1 MSTSDTFALSRR
13 RFLGLTS
20 SLAGGLLLSRS
31 PWTQALAYDESFQR
45 TSIPQSAWRRLA
57 SQLTGGLV
65 RPGDRGYQ
73 QLALPNNLRYR
84 NIKPG
89 GIALC
94 ANAMDIATCLRWA
107 SYHGV
112 PLATRGGG
120 HSYAGYSCTEGLMI
134 NLRQFNSTHYDAATG
149 RVTIGG
155 GIRNGSVYR
164 ALQSAGRSITHG
176 RCPTVGAGGFLL
188 GGGVGFDMR
197 SNGIASD
204 KLVSTELVLAN
215 GEIVTASANENPDLF
230 WACRGGAGGNFGI
243 NTSFTL
249 DTFPVDR
256 CVEFQLGWDAVS
268 DEFLATLFLNFEQA
282 PAELGCKIRL
292 TPGIPLPGRAV
303 PIQVGVIGQLLGPV
317 STLNEILAP
326 INSIQAPS
334 SSVIQDMAYWNAS
347 AFLSEAGSPEYYQ
360 VRSRFVNGPMS
371 GALIA
376 ALRDWLP
383 RWNNAQGACYISFT
397 QTGGATQALSPTET
411 AFVHRQSEW
420 LAALGISWS
429 PGQPVTARYRAH
441 RWQNG
446 FYDTITPLCGGGAFQ
461 NFPDPS
467 LSDWADAYYG
477 ENLPRLRAIKTTV
490 DPGNVFR
497 YEQSIRPL
505 SI

>member
-1 MSTSDTFALSRR
+1 MSTLETLTVSRR
-13 RFLGLTS
+13 RFLGLSS

-31 PWTQALAYDESFQR
+31 PWAQALAKDDSFQR

-57 SQLTGGLV
+57 GQLTGGLL
-65 RPGDRGYQ
+65 RPGDRGYP

-94 ANAMDIATCLRWA
+94 ADARDVATCLRWA
-107 SYHGV
+107 IYHGV
-112 PLATRGGG
+112 PLTTRGGG
-120 HSYAGYSCTEGLMI
+120 HSYAGYSCTAGLMI
-134 NLRQFNSTHYDAATG
+134 NLRQFNAAQYDEATG

-164 ALQSAGRSITHG
+164 ALQIVGRSITHG

-188 GGGVGFDMR
+188 GGGIGFDMR

-204 KLVSTELVLAN
+204 KLVSTEIVLAN
-215 GEIVTASANENPDLF
+215 GEIVRASQNENPDLF

-256 CVEFQLGWDAVS
+256 CVEFQLGWDDVS

-282 PAELGCKIRL
+282 PVELGAKIRL
-292 TPGIPLPGRAV
+292 TPGIPLLGRPV
-303 PIQVGVIGQLLGPV
+303 PIHVGVIGQFLGPV
-317 STLNEILAP
+317 AKLYEIIAP
-326 INSIQAPS
+326 INALQAPS
-334 SSVIQDMAYWNAS
+334 NSVIQDMAYWNAS
-347 AFLSEAGSPEYYQ
+347 AFLSEPGSPEYYQ
-360 VRSRFVNGPMS
+360 VRSRFINGPVSS
-371 GALIA
+371 GLIA

-383 RWNNAQGACYISFT
+383 RWNNAQGTCYISFF
-397 QTGGATQALSPTET
+397 QTGGATRAFSPTAT
-411 AFVHRQSEW
+411 AFVHRHSEW
-420 LAALGISWS
+420 LASLGISWS
-429 PGQPVTARYRAH
+429 PAQSAASRYRAH
-441 RWQNG
+441 RWQNR
-446 FYDTITPLCGGGAFQ
+446 FYETITPLCGGGAFQ

-467 LSDWADAYYG
+467 LNNWAEAYYG
-477 ENLPRLRAIKTTV
+477 ENLPRLRAIKTAV

-497 YEQSIRPL
+497 YAQSIRPL
-505 SI
+505 